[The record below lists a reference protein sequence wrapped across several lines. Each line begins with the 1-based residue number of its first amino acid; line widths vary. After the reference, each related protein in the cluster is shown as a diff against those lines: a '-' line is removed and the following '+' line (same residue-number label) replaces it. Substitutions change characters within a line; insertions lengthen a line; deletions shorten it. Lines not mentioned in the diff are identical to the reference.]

1 MVLRSLVLTALLVTP
16 ACGFTAGN
24 GTGDDV
30 TPGDDTQ
37 PQPQPLAR
45 KCAVGDSTLRLC
57 IDFDDDQMLTSDG
70 SGLGHDAIGTGYMVT
85 TRKTE
90 QAVMVD
96 ATTQLV
102 VAETPDLDIQNNLTI
117 TLMARPSSYPAMGQ
131 AYWALDNNKQ
141 YFISYQH
148 DGKFRCGIGNMV
160 VDSAVGMTK
169 DSWYQIACT
178 YDRGT
183 LKLFIEGQLAGCKTV
198 PAIPIDG
205 MEGLAIGGNIGTN
218 SVFSEQ
224 FVGGLDNIQVFART
238 YTMDQVCTAA
248 GKSDCFQGWGGFRVG
263 PGGGEN
269 GCS

>member
-1 MVLRSLVLTALLVTP
+1 VTLRYLLLTALVAAP

-24 GTGDDV
+24 VTGDDV

-37 PQPQPLAR
+37 QPPPVAR
-45 KCAVGDSTLRLC
+45 KCALADPALRLC

-70 SGLGHDAIGTGYMVT
+70 SGRGHDAIGTGYMVT

-96 ATTQLV
+96 ASTQLV
-102 VAETPDLDIQNNLTI
+102 VAETPDLDIQNNLTL
-117 TLMARPSSYPAMGQ
+117 TLMARPSNYPAMGQ

-160 VDSAVGMTK
+160 VDSSVGMTK
-169 DSWYQIACT
+169 DSWYQVACT
-178 YDRGT
+178 YDHGT
-183 LKLFIEGQLAGCKTV
+183 LKLFIEGQLAGCRTV
-198 PAIPIDG
+198 PPIPVDG
-205 MEGLAIGGNIGTN
+205 TEGLAIGGNIGVN
-218 SVFSEQ
+218 HVFSEQ

-238 YTMDQVCTAA
+238 YSMDEVCTAA
-248 GKSDCFQGWGGFRVG
+248 GKSGCFQGWGGPQG
-263 PGGGEN
+263 QGEGEGGG
-269 GCS
+269 CS